1 MKEKITKLKDW
12 YNSLNST
19 KQKLVKYGII
29 ASILCIIAVC
39 FVAYPIYDVAL
50 PVILELVTN

>member
-1 MKEKITKLKDW
+1 MG
-12 YNSLNST
+12 YCCSLPKVRVNYCI
-19 KQKLVKYGII
+19 KYGII

-39 FVAYPIYDVAL
+39 FVAYPIYDAAL